1 MSRSRGLEHGRLCPP
16 SLLTTRSCTGPWG
29 KRDDEEGVAP
39 ESPPAG
45 ERQPQTWSRSSG
57 LQQRPG
63 AEKHGTRRRR
73 RSLEGQAASCR
84 EDVWTGMGGRTRS
97 PGGQKGEIRSPG
109 RGRSTSPH
117 LTLQHSLS
125 VRHPGSTPVRN
136 PGPWD
141 LEAGAR
147 LSLPAGGGETAERP
161 RCFLGGL
168 PVPACAEGS
177 GL

>member
-16 SLLTTRSCTGPWG
+16 PLLTTWSCTGPWG

-39 ESPPAG
+39 RVATCWGETPADLVP
-45 ERQPQTWSRSSG
+45 EQWTVTA
-57 LQQRPG
+57 PG
-63 AEKHGTRRRR
+63 AENRGTRRRR
-73 RSLEGQAASCR
+73 RCLEGQAASSR
-84 EDVWTGMGGRTRS
+84 EDVWTSLGGRTRS

-109 RGRSTSPH
+109 RGQSTSPH
-117 LTLQHSLS
+117 LTLWHSLS

-136 PGPWD
+136 RGPWD

-161 RCFLGGL
+161 RCLLGGL
-168 PVPACAEGS
+168 PVPTCVEGS